1 MITKDRVYRFEK
13 SRRSESGFPGTASVG
28 AAKYIRSHVS
38 GFGSAEQILDRF
50 GNLFKAAA

>member
-13 SRRSESGFPGTASVG
+13 VATQESGFPGTASVG
-28 AAKYIRSHVS
+28 AAKLIRSRAS

-50 GNLFKAAA
+50 GNLFKTAA